1 MAAREQYTAEQVAQ
15 AIIKAQGI
23 LVGAAQALGC
33 SRQTVD
39 NYIKKYKT
47 AKDAYQEANEITI
60 DFVESALL
68 KNIKKGDTTAMIFFL
83 KTKAKHRGYVERQEM
98 TGKDGGPVQTE
109 STVKPDLSKLTVD
122 ELLQLRTMV
131 AKATDAATDVK

>member
-15 AIIKAQGI
+15 AIKKSRGI
-23 LVGAAQALGC
+23 LTGAAQALGC

-47 AKDAYQEANEITI
+47 VKDAYHEARETTI
-60 DFVESALL
+60 DFVETKLL
-68 KNIKKGDTTAMIFFL
+68 KNIDSGDTTAMIFFL
-83 KTKAKHRGYVERQEM
+83 KTIGRNRGYVERQEI
-98 TGKDGGPVQTE
+98 TGKDGGPIQSE
-109 STVKPDLSKLTVD
+109 QSVKPDLSKLTVD